1 MILIA
6 DCKGGLSIYLPAKT
20 SCYTEISMRI
30 RKKRWAQP
38 ELDVCPF
45 YSKNPEENRGRW
57 REKFKNQA
65 PLHLELGC
73 GKGSFAAKCALD
85 NPNIN
90 LLAIDIKSDMLGVG
104 RRTIV
109 KTFEQAGK
117 EVDNIILAAYNV
129 EQIDKIIA
137 PEDKIERIYINFCNP
152 WPRPKHKKRRLTYP
166 IKLEMYKQFMVDGS
180 EIRFKTDDRELF
192 EESLEYFEQSGFER
206 IFTSRDLHNETN
218 LPTGFKNY
226 ETEHERMFTEMGKP
240 TYCCYVKK

>member
-30 RKKRWAQP
+30 RKSDGLSLNWTSA
-38 ELDVCPF
+38 LLL
-45 YSKNPEENRGRW
+45 KNPEENRGRW

-137 PEDKIERIYINFCNP
+137 PEDKIERIYINFATHG
-152 WPRPKHKKRRLTYP
+152 RGRSIKREGSP
-166 IKLEMYKQFMVDGS
+166 I
-180 EIRFKTDDRELF
+180 
-192 EESLEYFEQSGFER
+192 
-206 IFTSRDLHNETN
+206 
-218 LPTGFKNY
+218 P
-226 ETEHERMFTEMGKP
+226 
-240 TYCCYVKK
+240 

>member
-1 MILIA
+1 
-6 DCKGGLSIYLPAKT
+6 
-20 SCYTEISMRI
+20 MRI

-45 YSKNPEENRGRW
+45 YSKIRRKTEAGG
-57 REKFKNQA
+57 EKNLKSSA
-65 PLHLELGC
+65 SPLELGC

-109 KTFEQAGK
+109 KTFEQADK

-218 LPTGFKNY
+218 LPTGFK
-226 ETEHERMFTEMGKP
+226 TMKP
-240 TYCCYVKK
+240 SMKECSPRWVNPPTAAL